1 MLPGFIR
8 LADYMVV
15 EGLMLLAVGTGDPLP
30 STIHQLLLSSGEWA
44 NS

>member
-15 EGLMLLAVGTGDPLP
+15 EGLMLLAVGTGDTPFCHC
-30 STIHQLLLSSGEWA
+30 TCNCFQLG
-44 NS
+44 